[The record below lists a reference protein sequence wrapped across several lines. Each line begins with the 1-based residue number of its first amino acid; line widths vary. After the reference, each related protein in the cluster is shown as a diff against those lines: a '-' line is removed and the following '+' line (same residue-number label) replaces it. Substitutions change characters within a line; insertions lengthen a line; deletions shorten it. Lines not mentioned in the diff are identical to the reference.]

1 MAEVYDFPDGEKL
14 ERLIAR
20 HQKVQAKL
28 DQVTLRAALK
38 AERILNSAEHR
49 SGNSRI
55 GIEHGDIDWYIYL
68 EDPAQVLTDADG
80 NTYVQ
85 PGAANVI
92 EYGRPGSST
101 SGGTKGL
108 HPLHKAVGLPI
119 QED

>member
-1 MAEVYDFPDGEKL
+1 MAEVYDYPNGEQL

-20 HQKVQAKL
+20 HVKVQAKL
-28 DQVTLRAALK
+28 DQVTLKAALK
-38 AERILNSAEHR
+38 AERELNRARHR

-55 GIEHGDIDWYIYL
+55 GIEHGDIDWYVYL
-68 EDPAQVLTDADG
+68 EDPDQVIRTEDG
-80 NTYVQ
+80 EVYIQ

-92 EYGRPGSST
+92 EYGRPGDSK

-108 HPLHKAVGLPI
+108 HVLHKAVGLPI